1 MVKSL
6 PSNVE
11 GVHSIPN
18 QGTNNSHA
26 TGYSQNSLKI
36 FKKRERLH
44 RLEASRQYEV
54 LKRDGNFIESFS
66 LMNSEQKEHWK
77 DSTLERNSNCSGTNV
92 HRYSS

>member
-1 MVKSL
+1 MVKNL
-6 PSNVE
+6 PANAGDIRDV
-11 GVHSIPN
+11 GSIPN

-54 LKRDGNFIESFS
+54 LKREIIRS
-66 LMNSEQKEHWK
+66 HI
-77 DSTLERNSNCSGTNV
+77 
-92 HRYSS
+92 